1 MRRTNTHGCP
11 MTNTPD
17 IPDPPITPPAPPI
30 SPTPPIPAAPP
41 VIPGQIGPIE
51 RRPVWPIP
59 IGIIVIVFS
68 AWTAISALW
77 TVGQGFSGSSFI
89 EMQFMVSDPGVAE
102 KIAQIYSDAAT
113 RLLLSAACLLIAAA
127 LGLTGGIALLC
138 RKRWSAINLRTWAV
152 VKIIA
157 GAALAVTQADVQ
169 MRTMNAVLQSTA
181 SGPPMA
187 LTASMS
193 IYNGVIGFI
202 LGAALPIFVLVWLA
216 RPSIRADC
224 GKW

>member
-1 MRRTNTHGCP
+1 M
-11 MTNTPD
+11 
-17 IPDPPITPPAPPI
+17 
-30 SPTPPIPAAPP
+30 
-41 VIPGQIGPIE
+41 
-51 RRPVWPIP
+51 WPIP

-68 AWTAISALW
+68 AWTLMSGSVAVLEA
-77 TVGQGFSGSSFI
+77 FSGSQFMG
-89 EMQFMVSDPGVAE
+89 MQFMVTDPGVAE
-102 KIAQIYSDAAT
+102 KIAQISSDAAT
-113 RLLLSAACLLIAAA
+113 GFLVSGASLLIAAA

-138 RKRWSAINLRTWAV
+138 RKRWSALNLRIWAV

-157 GAALAVTQADVQ
+157 GAVYAVIEVDVQ

-187 LTASMS
+187 MTVPMS
-193 IYNGVIGFI
+193 IFGAVIGFI
-202 LGAALPIFVLVWLA
+202 IGAALPIFVLVWLA